1 MAIVARLL
9 GGGVAKISE
18 YFGFAGKIPSKS
30 RFFHSFLPGC
40 LGLAGGHEV
49 PSGVADDVPGLRVR
63 QVEVSQVLFRFLY
76 GC

>member
-1 MAIVARLL
+1 MAPHEPAATVHLADRVAE
-9 GGGVAKISE
+9 ISE
-18 YFGFAGKIPSKS
+18 YFGFAGKISRKS

-63 QVEVSQVLFRFLY
+63 QVVGFA
-76 GC
+76 G